1 MSKSAF
7 YTAKGDHGDTGRLAG
22 TERIAKSSALIEA
35 IGTLDEATSAIGMAR
50 ALSQSDLLRAAL
62 ATVQRHVSGIMS
74 HLSAV
79 PEARDQYAGVT
90 NEDLTWLQD
99 LIADIEKHLPPLK
112 GFVLP
117 GDSQA
122 GAALH
127 VARTIVRRAE
137 RRLVALANGEPRL
150 GKANLAYLNRLSSLM
165 FVAAL
170 YENNTRSTR
179 PELGRRLSG
188 S

>member
-7 YTAKGDHGDTGRLAG
+7 YTAKGDFGDTGRLAG

-35 IGTLDEATSAIGMAR
+35 IGTIDEATSAIGLAR
-50 ALSQSDLLRAAL
+50 ALSQSDRLRTAL
-62 ATVQRHVSGIMS
+62 PTVQRHVYGIMS

-79 PEARDQYAGVT
+79 PQARDQYVGVT
-90 NEDLTWLQD
+90 DEDLTWLQD
-99 LIADIEKHLPPLK
+99 LIADIEKHLAPLK
-112 GFVLP
+112 DFVLP

-122 GAALH
+122 GAAFH

-137 RRLVALANGEPRL
+137 RRLVAFAEGEPGL
-150 GKANLAYLNRLSSLM
+150 GEANLAYMNRLSSLM

-170 YENNTRSTR
+170 YENITRGAQS
-179 PELGRRLSG
+179 ELARRSAE

>member
-7 YTAKGDHGDTGRLAG
+7 YTAKGDRGDTGRLAG
-22 TERIAKSSALIEA
+22 TERVAKSSALIEA

-50 ALSQSDLLRAAL
+50 ALSHSDRLCTAMP
-62 ATVQRHVSGIMS
+62 TVQRHIYGIMS

-79 PEARDQYAGVT
+79 PEARDRYAGVT
-90 NEDLTWLQD
+90 DEDLAWLQD

-112 GFVLP
+112 DFVLP

-122 GAALH
+122 GAAFH

-137 RRLVALANGEPRL
+137 RRLVAFAEGEPGL
-150 GKANLAYLNRLSSLM
+150 GELNLAYLNRLSSLM

-170 YENNTRSTR
+170 YENTTRSTQPKLAR
-179 PELGRRLSG
+179 E
-188 S
+188 

>member
-7 YTAKGDHGDTGRLAG
+7 YTAKGDLGDTGRLAG

-35 IGTLDEATSAIGMAR
+35 IGTIDEATSAIGMAR
-50 ALSQSDLLRAAL
+50 ALSQSDCLRAAL
-62 ATVQRHVSGIMS
+62 PTVQRHVFGIMS

-79 PEARDQYAGVT
+79 SAAREQYAGVT
-90 NEDLTWLQD
+90 DEDLTWLQN
-99 LIADIEKHLPPLK
+99 LIADIEKHLPPVK
-112 GFVLP
+112 DFVLP

-122 GAALH
+122 GAAFH

-137 RRLVALANGEPRL
+137 RRLVALVEGEPRL
-150 GKANLAYLNRLSSLM
+150 GKANLAYMNRLSSLM

-170 YENNTRSTR
+170 YENITRSTQ
-179 PELGRRLSG
+179 P
-188 S
+188 

>member
-7 YTAKGDHGDTGRLAG
+7 YTAKGDRGDTGRLAG
-22 TERIAKSSALIEA
+22 SERIAKSSAMIEA
-35 IGTLDEATSAIGMAR
+35 IGTIDEATSAIGMAR
-50 ALSQSDLLRAAL
+50 ALSQSDCLRAAL
-62 ATVQRHVSGIMS
+62 LTVQRHVYGIMS
-74 HLSAV
+74 HVSAV

-90 NEDLTWLQD
+90 DEDLTWLQN
-99 LIADIEKHLPPLK
+99 LIADIEKHVPPLK
-112 GFVLP
+112 DFVLP

-122 GAALH
+122 GAAFH

-137 RRLVALANGEPRL
+137 RRLVVFAEGEPGL
-150 GKANLAYLNRLSSLM
+150 AKVNLAYMNRLSSLM

-170 YENNTRSTR
+170 YENAARSTQ
-179 PELGRRLSG
+179 PESAPRSAE